1 MVLLEMNQRKI
12 ILDKSDHYC
21 YNIFM
26 FNKRMNVAKELER
39 IKKKRANRKPI
50 PWRMLIAHPLTWIM
64 FMLLVGV
71 IGR

>member
-1 MVLLEMNQRKI
+1 MNQRKI

-39 IKKKRANRKPI
+39 IKKKKACASSTRVAGKPNSN
-50 PWRMLIAHPLTWIM
+50 LAQNE
-64 FMLLVGV
+64 
-71 IGR
+71 